1 MQFNRVIPFATSLL
15 LVTLMACGGG
25 DSGSSADSGSDSPSA
40 GQAAATTALGTA
52 SVSGTVTFSGTA
64 PEMSRVRLDKECRD
78 LNAEPVHAQN
88 VLVNENGTL
97 QNVFVYVKEGLPD
110 GYSFATP
117 TDAVVFDQS
126 GCMYMPHV
134 FGVQVGQP
142 LKILNSDPLL
152 HNIHALCE
160 KNRPFNFGMPKQGD
174 ERTREFRVPE
184 VMVKIKC
191 DVHPWMSA
199 YAGVVDHPFHSVTG
213 GEGSFSLSSLPAGTY
228 TIEAW
233 HEEYGTATQSVT
245 VADGETATVD
255 FDFGGAAATS

>member
-1 MQFNRVIPFATSLL
+1 MLRNTLSLSIL
-15 LVTLMACGGG
+15 SCALIAVMGCGGG
-25 DSGSSADSGSDSPSA
+25 DSGSDSSSASTTQDA
-40 GQAAATTALGTA
+40 AAATTPLGTA
-52 SVSGTVTFSGTA
+52 AVSGTVSFAGTP
-64 PEMSRVRLDKECRD
+64 PEMKQVRQDKECRD
-78 LNAEPVHAQN
+78 LNPQPVHAQT

-97 QNVFVYVKEGLPD
+97 QNVFVYVKEGLPA

-117 TDAVVFDQS
+117 SEAVVFDQS
-126 GCMYMPHV
+126 GCMYLPHV
-134 FGVQVGQP
+134 FGIQVGQP

-160 KNRPFNFGMPKQGD
+160 KNRPFNFGMPKKGD

-199 YAGVVDHPFHSVTG
+199 YAGVTDHPFHAVTG
-213 GEGSFSLSSLPAGTY
+213 TDGGFALSQLPAGSY

-245 VADGETATVD
+245 VADGATATVN
-255 FDFGGAAATS
+255 FSFGGAAATH